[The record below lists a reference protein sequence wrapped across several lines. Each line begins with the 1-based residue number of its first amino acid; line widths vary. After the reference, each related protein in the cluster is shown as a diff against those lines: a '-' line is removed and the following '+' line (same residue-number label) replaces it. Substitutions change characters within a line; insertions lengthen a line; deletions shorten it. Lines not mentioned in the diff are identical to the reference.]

1 MKFRSTGDRKP
12 NTVAAIPAIPEQRT
26 IPFMDLPV
34 EIHQHI
40 IADFLKDL
48 NTTFEQFKALRL
60 VCRRF
65 DAIVK
70 RRVYSSHIKVFRK
83 SDDEHLLSNVDQLL
97 TLLSSKPNEQLH
109 ATTTLLIANCD
120 WLNGKSFFTPFH
132 QVGLTEDTKFRLD
145 SHFLQRE
152 SETLKAI
159 IAASKA
165 DSIRLDGTTVAE
177 FRALWGY
184 FYEGMY
190 DDYKPSTTEW
200 MDLLAIANTYGFTK
214 VYRRAVYEIDDL
226 DGAIDPI
233 ERILLA
239 KRLKVNRWLAPAYA
253 ALCSRTDPITASE
266 AEKLGMYTFVALV
279 AARESFYRDNS
290 PLNTSTEDPV
300 SLVTSNLRCCGYSPA
315 QLTDN
320 VGEAVETSL
329 DDKDEPPKE
338 DAKAGGA
345 KRKKGK
351 NLK

>member
-1 MKFRSTGDRKP
+1 MPNQLFLRSPSLDR
-12 NTVAAIPAIPEQRT
+12 
-26 IPFMDLPV
+26 
-34 EIHQHI
+34 
-40 IADFLKDL
+40 
-48 NTTFEQFKALRL
+48 
-60 VCRRF
+60 
-65 DAIVK
+65 
-70 RRVYSSHIKVFRK
+70 
-83 SDDEHLLSNVDQLL
+83 
-97 TLLSSKPNEQLH
+97 
-109 ATTTLLIANCD
+109 ATTTPMDAIPDSECFLESSMI
-120 WLNGKSFFTPFH
+120 S
-132 QVGLTEDTKFRLD
+132 VIVEDTKFRLD

-165 DSIRLDGTTVAE
+165 DSIRLEGTTVAE
-177 FRALWGY
+177 FKALWRY

-226 DGAIDPI
+226 DGSIDPI
-233 ERILLA
+233 ERVLLA

-290 PLNTSTEDPV
+290 PLNTSAKNPV
-300 SLVTSNLRCCGYSPA
+300 SLVTPNLRCCGYSPA
-315 QLTDN
+315 QLTVGFTGGWNCPDCGQEVIRAPTSKVVTNNANRQCCNYRPHQWQNNPDGSRRCPNCKGIVVPAPITIESPQERALATVNRVFGLEDN
-320 VGEAVETSL
+320 VGEAVETFL

-345 KRKKGK
+345 KKKKGK